1 METILRAMGEM
12 VQIATANS
20 RKMKIAELHFNEE
33 GEIRFEKDFQKVFD
47 EHGLEYKGIL
57 IADIFGDFA
66 EIMDRIYDEHL
77 ILRKHKWRVRHTG
90 HFLYK

>member
-1 METILRAMGEM
+1 MGEM
-12 VQIATANS
+12 DAFNS
-20 RKMKIAELHFNEE
+20 AGVRQEMKIAELHFNEE

>member
-1 METILRAMGEM
+1 MGEM
-12 VQIATANS
+12 VSIATTDI
-20 RKMKIAELHFNEE
+20 REMKIAELHFNEE

-47 EHGLEYKGIL
+47 EHGLEYKGVL

>member
-1 METILRAMGEM
+1 METLLRAMGEM
-12 VQIATANS
+12 VPIATADA
-20 RKMKIAELHFNEE
+20 RQMKIAELHFNEE
-33 GEIRFEKDFQKVFD
+33 GEIRFEKDIQKVFD

-66 EIMDRIYDEHL
+66 EIMNRIYDEHL